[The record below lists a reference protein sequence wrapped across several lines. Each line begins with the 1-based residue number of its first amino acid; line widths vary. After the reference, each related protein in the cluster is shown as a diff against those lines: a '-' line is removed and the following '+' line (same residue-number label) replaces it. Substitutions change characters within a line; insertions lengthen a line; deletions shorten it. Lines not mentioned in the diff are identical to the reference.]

1 MPQESLFGHTGTM
14 HRRGFLL
21 SACALALRSRAANPS
36 LGTIAYLQA
45 DGLWVRSL
53 PDGRPRKVARGAKN
67 PRFSPSGEW
76 IAFDGGVVRSDGA
89 ASAVLPSGQSSW
101 VPRQDV
107 LAIATNKELSLFSP
121 RTGWSNPVKRE
132 GVGLPVFNGDGSEF
146 VYSNAVRIGTGPGGE
161 PMRNGQLC
169 RTALG
174 STESKTLL
182 SQYLVLPIPYR
193 WTRDSRF
200 ILYWKDP
207 DFSASVIADGLAL
220 FRVPATGG
228 QAEPLRVTTLVH
240 QDLLALS
247 PTENKLAV
255 TAGDLRETYE
265 NKRIGIVDLGNL
277 ALRYMTG
284 SDTSAMAPAWSPDG
298 RRIAYVQ
305 APVPPLP
312 ADNVTAIPYMAQRR
326 IWVADVSGATPPHA
340 ITSDNRYRDEEP
352 LWSADGTHILFCRF
366 DTMGAGTLWIMGA
379 GGENPVQ
386 ISDALPL
393 KNGFS
398 GLYGYGFYGYID
410 WRGTFDWHSS

>member
-1 MPQESLFGHTGTM
+1 M
-14 HRRGFLL
+14 
-21 SACALALRSRAANPS
+21 
-36 LGTIAYLQA
+36 
-45 DGLWVRSL
+45 
-53 PDGRPRKVARGAKN
+53 
-67 PRFSPSGEW
+67 
-76 IAFDGGVVRSDGA
+76 
-89 ASAVLPSGQSSW
+89 
-101 VPRQDV
+101 
-107 LAIATNKELSLFSP
+107 
-121 RTGWSNPVKRE
+121 
-132 GVGLPVFNGDGSEF
+132 
-146 VYSNAVRIGTGPGGE
+146 
-161 PMRNGQLC
+161 
-169 RTALG
+169 
-174 STESKTLL
+174 
-182 SQYLVLPIPYR
+182 
-193 WTRDSRF
+193 
-200 ILYWKDP
+200 
-207 DFSASVIADGLAL
+207 
-220 FRVPATGG
+220 
-228 QAEPLRVTTLVH
+228 
-240 QDLLALS
+240 
-247 PTENKLAV
+247 